1 MLTQNSSKSPTPP
14 SAVSTP
20 ADPPQLKLQTVQ
32 ISARRA
38 GINPNYWYA
47 IAWAKDLKP
56 GEVMPATVWKQKLA
70 VYRTESGELGAVD
83 DACPHKGVEMH
94 RGKVMGEHLACR
106 YHGWEFDSDGECKK
120 IPYLPK
126 VQKLPR
132 CAVLKTYAIQEKYGI
147 IWLFPGD
154 RELGEKTPLF
164 DMPEYGNNDWF
175 MVPVNGHFKAH
186 FSICNENSMDVFHG
200 FLHEDLQGW
209 FDPALTRLK
218 DEGDRIEADYRVSY
232 KGQMAKFLGFTKD
245 ANEVTT
251 RTISVQYRYP
261 HYYSSLEGIS
271 SLYLMRL
278 PIGEQE
284 SRSFALFFLKLS
296 LPQWLINPV
305 RSPLQRFVEKVLF
318 QKFLDQDTEMME
330 SEQQVYLADPD
341 RQYVEIN
348 PAIIAVQRMVVRQY
362 QWFLD
367 GKTGP
372 VTK

>member
-1 MLTQNSSKSPTPP
+1 MQTQESPSISTAP
-14 SAVSTP
+14 SP
-20 ADPPQLKLQTVQ
+20 AKQPKLEVQTVQ
-32 ISARRA
+32 IAARRA

-47 IAWAKDLKP
+47 IAWAKDLKA
-56 GEVMPATVWKQKLA
+56 GQVMPVKVWNQKFA
-70 VYRTESGELGAVD
+70 VYRTASGELGAMD

-94 RGKVMGEHLACR
+94 RGKVVGENLACR
-106 YHGWEFDSDGECKK
+106 YHGWEFDNQGDCQR
-120 IPYLPK
+120 IPYLPPT
-126 VQKLPR
+126 QKLPP

-154 RELGEKTPLF
+154 RELGEQTPLF
-164 DMPEYGNNDWF
+164 DMPEYSDNQWF
-175 MVPVNGHFKAH
+175 MVPVNGHFQAH

-209 FDPALTRLK
+209 FDPILTQLQ
-218 DEGDRIEADYRVSY
+218 DSGDRISADYRVSY

-278 PIGEQE
+278 PISDQE

-296 LPQWLINPV
+296 LPQWLIDPV
-305 RSPLQRFVEKVLF
+305 RSPLQKFVEKYLF

-330 SEQQVYLADPD
+330 SEQRVYLADPD
-341 RQYVEIN
+341 RRYVEIN
-348 PAIIAVQRMVVRQY
+348 PAIIAVQRMIVRQY